1 MAYDTDLPVPPDEN
15 ILSRRPWYLI
25 GVVLIGLSLL
35 FRQPLLIVAG
45 LLVIALG
52 GVPELWYRFCLT
64 GVTVH
69 RGFSTRRAEIGDEV
83 LLTLAVENGKVLPL
97 PRLDIEDE
105 VPEEGLA
112 IRGATLETSV
122 KPLRMILIHT
132 LSLWLFQRVTRRYH
146 MRCLARG
153 VYAFGP
159 LRLKSGDPF
168 GLLSRERQDE
178 SLERLIV
185 YPLVVPVER
194 LGLSARAPLG
204 ERPSPRRLLED
215 PLRTA
220 GVRGYVPGDEPRR
233 IHWKATARVGS
244 LQSKIF
250 EPTTHHTLVLFV
262 DVRTYE
268 NPVLGYDPELME
280 LTICAAA
287 SVACWALEQGYA
299 VGIYANG
306 ILAEGDE
313 ASSVERPS
321 ERREGG
327 VEDANVALQRAIRQ
341 AQLHLRL
348 APGTDP
354 QQLVRIQE
362 GLARLIPY
370 YASPMTEIV
379 TAEETHLP
387 FGSTVAYIGAATALG
402 PEGIEH
408 LQRLRSR
415 SHAVMLLITGNT
427 QLDDCRLPMQRLGD
441 ADTWRSLLDESL
453 GQKGIDRRGRPRAER
468 TATRAPT
475 EHAASGEQ
483 PGPDPQQPVGRG
495 PVLEVRP

>member
-1 MAYDTDLPVPPDEN
+1 MVYDTDLPLMPDEN

-25 GVVLIGLSLL
+25 GIVLIGLSLL

-69 RGFSTRRAEIGDEV
+69 RRFSTRRAEIGDEV
-83 LLTLAVENGKVLPL
+83 ILMLAVENGKLLPL

-122 KPLRMILIHT
+122 KPLRMILVHT

-153 VYAFGP
+153 AYAFGP

-168 GLLSRERQDE
+168 GLLTRERQEDAT
-178 SLERLIV
+178 ERLLV

-194 LGLSARAPLG
+194 LGLPARAPVG
-204 ERPSPRRLLED
+204 ERPALRRLLED

-233 IHWKATARVGS
+233 IHWKATARTGS

-268 NPVLGYDPELME
+268 NPVLGYDPAQLELA
-280 LTICAAA
+280 ICAAA
-287 SVACWALEQGYA
+287 SVAHWALEQGYA
-299 VGIYANG
+299 VGLYANG

-313 ASSVERPS
+313 APVVERTS
-321 ERREGG
+321 ARQEGA
-327 VEDANVALQRAIRQ
+327 VEDRDVALRRAIRQ

-348 APGTDP
+348 APSTEP
-354 QQLVRIQE
+354 HQLMRIQE

-370 YASPMTEIV
+370 YAASITEILA
-379 TAEETHLP
+379 AEETHLP
-387 FGSTVAYIGAATALG
+387 FGSTVVYIGAATALG
-402 PEGIEH
+402 AEGMELLRH
-408 LQRLRSR
+408 LRSR
-415 SHAVMLLITGNT
+415 GHAVTLLVAGDAH
-427 QLDDCRLPMQRLGD
+427 LDECKLSIQRLGG
-441 ADTWRSLLDESL
+441 ADTWLSLLDEAL
-453 GQKGIDRRGRPRAER
+453 AQKGIDRRGRPRA
-468 TATRAPT
+468 
-475 EHAASGEQ
+475 HAAASMRSTPTDETPGTTSQ
-483 PGPDPQQPVGRG
+483 PEGRG
-495 PVLEVRP
+495 PVLEVRA